1 MAIAFGNSLVPA
13 ANTSDTTIYDNSAG
27 SGPVLIFSLV
37 ASNTTSPSATAT
49 VNAAIVNGA
58 ARTSLITNGEVPAKS
73 SLCIV
78 DNKNKVILK
87 VGDRL
92 VANAG
97 ASSTISLAA
106 SYVSG
111 LS

>member
-1 MAIAFGNSLVPA
+1 MAISFNNSLVPA
-13 ANTSDTTIYDNSAG
+13 ANTSDTTIIDNSAG
-27 SGPVLIFSLV
+27 SGPLLVFSLI
-37 ASNTTSPSATAT
+37 ASNTTSPAATAS

-58 ARTSLITNGEVPAKS
+58 ARTSLITSGEVPAKS
-73 SLCIV
+73 SLCII
-78 DNKNKVILK
+78 DNKTKTILK

-97 ASSTISLAA
+97 AASTISLAA